1 MCDVFG
7 SSRPEQEAIPNPP
20 SEKEMMDFIN
30 HVTGTQT
37 VTVTG
42 ADGKKQRLTTR
53 LPRTPEQQRA
63 LQAGEDLLITSL
75 DDIQRL
81 YKYDPRSVVN
91 YAPLVQA
98 VNNSN
103 QETLQDLGQFANL
116 GDIEQRKQQFREMNR
131 TLVDEQ
137 FARERMSNEERL
149 AHSGR
154 GSGTYAA
161 ESRAAMARAQGLA
174 RQEGDTRAV
183 MGAED
188 YAAKRLGTDAQAF
201 GLRQG
206 GRENT
211 IAAVQNEYG
220 LNKADEQDQEQ
231 RRLRAIQERGNQ
243 LKIGSDVVKYDDWKA
258 LQDRTQQDALGT
270 YQAENA
276 VQNQRYGIQVNAIQ
290 ANNKAKMD
298 EYNSRPPSFGEW
310 AMGTAGRIG
319 GAYLSGGMSELGGG
333 GASAGGGGGFMPS
346 TQGAYG
352 PRVGRD
358 TVGRMF

>member
-1 MCDVFG
+1 MCWGD
-7 SSRPEQEAIPNPP
+7 SAPEMQTIDNPP
-20 SEKEMMDFIN
+20 SEKEMMDFVN
-30 HVTGTQT
+30 YVTGTQT

-42 ADGKKQRLTTR
+42 ADGKRQRLTTK

-63 LQAGEDLLITSL
+63 MQAGEDLLITSL
-75 DDIQRL
+75 EDIQKL
-81 YKYDPRSVVN
+81 YKYDPKSVVS
-91 YAPLVQA
+91 YAPLVKT
-98 VNNSN
+98 VNDMSA
-103 QETLQDLGQFANL
+103 ETLRDLGQFANL

-161 ESRAAMARAQGLA
+161 ESRAAMARSQGLA
-174 RQEGDTRAV
+174 RAEGDARAV

-188 YAAKRLGTDAQAF
+188 YAARRLGTDAQAF

-211 IAAVQNEYG
+211 IAAVRNEYG
-220 LNKADEQDQEQ
+220 LEKADEQDMEQ

-243 LKIGSDVVKYDDWKA
+243 LKVGSDVVKYDDWKS
-258 LQDRTQQDALGT
+258 LQDRTQQDALST

-276 VQNQRYGIQVNAIQ
+276 LQNQRYGLQAGAIQ

-298 EYNSRPPSFGEW
+298 EYNNSQPSFGEW
-310 AMGTAGRIG
+310 AMGTAGKIG
-319 GAYLSGGMSELGGG
+319 SSMFTASPESMAGRAGKKISGAF
-333 GASAGGGGGFMPS
+333 GF
-346 TQGAYG
+346 
-352 PRVGRD
+352 
-358 TVGRMF
+358 

>member
-1 MCDVFG
+1 MCWGD
-7 SSRPEQEAIPNPP
+7 SAPEMQTIDNPP
-20 SEKEMMDFIN
+20 SEKEMMDFVN
-30 HVTGTQT
+30 YVTGTQT

-42 ADGKKQRLTTR
+42 ADGKRQRLTTK

-63 LQAGEDLLITSL
+63 MEAGEDLLITSL
-75 DDIQRL
+75 EDIQKL
-81 YKYDPRSVVN
+81 YKYDPKSVIS
-91 YAPLVQA
+91 YAPLVQT
-98 VNNSN
+98 VNDMSA
-103 QETLQDLGQFANL
+103 ETLRDLGQFANL

-161 ESRAAMARAQGLA
+161 ESRAAMARSQGLA
-174 RQEGDTRAV
+174 RAEGDARAV

-188 YAAKRLGTDAQAF
+188 YAARRLGTDAQAF

-211 IAAVQNEYG
+211 IAAVRNEYG
-220 LNKADEQDQEQ
+220 LNKVDEQDMEQ

-258 LQDRTQQDALGT
+258 LQDRTQQDALST
-270 YQAENA
+270 YQAENSL
-276 VQNQRYGIQVNAIQ
+276 QNQRYGLQVGAIQ

-298 EYNSRPPSFGEW
+298 EYNNRQPSFGEW
-310 AMGTAGRIG
+310 AMGTAGKIG
-319 GAYLSGGMSELGGG
+319 SSMFTASPETMAGRAGKKISGAF
-333 GASAGGGGGFMPS
+333 GF
-346 TQGAYG
+346 
-352 PRVGRD
+352 
-358 TVGRMF
+358 